1 VFTLFNFLQY
11 VEDGVETCSS
21 GFEPS
26 GSDSS
31 DSEKS
36 GPAWILGDVFL
47 RKYYSEFDMG
57 NNRVGFALSK

>member
-1 VFTLFNFLQY
+1 VFNFLQD
-11 VEDGVETCSS
+11 EENGSEICFS

-31 DSEKS
+31 DSEES

-47 RKYYSEFDMG
+47 RKYYTLFDMG
-57 NNRVGFALSK
+57 NNRVGFAHSK